1 MASIWDKLKKSLGGT
16 YDNLN
21 IFDNGKTASKPAS
34 PVQMNPIAQLRD
46 MIDAN
51 SPRDVYNRQQ
61 SGQPAIYRDQ
71 QIQMGNTRPHVNLG
85 GQIFGSTARFINSG
99 RAAEEMYLREL
110 IEQPRFQ
117 IAKFTGN
124 QGAQQAYFDRQRQFN
139 EKTFDP
145 NAGLFGEG
153 TIFKNPSEVGNL
165 SVAELTKRVGLNTAG
180 TALEVI
186 PMVKGA
192 SIAPKSGAAKVA
204 IRIVGNA
211 GASAGQDI
219 IDQTQNRDNFSK
231 EQLALSTLLG
241 TVLPEGLGAVSR
253 RLPKEIP
260 SIKGDQRGALGFG
273 DEGNQDKLGDILG
286 NIEIGGWGPADIIA
300 AEFGG
305 KTVDIQRNIDRYGL
319 QPTYEMYQRV
329 GKAGTANNV
338 DAVVTSELKKL
349 YPEKLFN
356 DDGVWKAY
364 EQNPEAYAPQT
375 RELPPEA
382 NTFVD
387 VPQVDK
393 TDYRG
398 AHQIESNTSRNIGE
412 INSIEDI
419 AAQVKSKYGLTNND
433 HKNIGK
439 LNKIIGNPDADV
451 KVYRAS
457 PVGELNSGDWVTND
471 KIYANDIKRQNGGE
485 VYEYTVKAKE
495 LNLPAN
501 IEDNPSLAR
510 FSAFQYSKSDIAPQA
525 RGLPPEANT
534 FINAQDTQPTI
545 KANEPSVDTP
555 ILDEPVKDAVE
566 PTNAVNTQAE
576 APKAVELMQSLDKN
590 VSVADATDN
599 VAKIL
604 DAVSNEMDALDS
616 ELKANGSSLESVLRE
631 VQLAD
636 RENRELSPQA
646 ADILANR
653 IKPILDSA
661 RQLSIDA
668 GVKIGD
674 IPNAYAPQMKAGR
687 TRTVGVGGNLIDEL
701 SFTGVGSAE
710 RRLNQI
716 TLDELDYSKD
726 SILDYVAQHLN
737 QHYKE
742 QNILKDIIF
751 TEAEKGREVTEDAA
765 KNILNVTKEVANK
778 IQKTMDTAISI
789 DDKAANAVGIAD
801 TEKFVKNILKLDIL
815 GVLNKIGDAKLILRK
830 TIDDKLSL
838 AESTVRS
845 QFQIFNGIKVGDL
858 TLSQAL
864 GQELYMNADA
874 YANNALR
881 EHIETGFPAGD
892 IIAGAFDMTTLSES
906 TKKSLIEN
914 INRISSDDVT
924 DVEALYKIASYI
936 KGAAAKQATDFGENY
951 NVTDPT
957 LRKLINMQISRNI
970 TKDGYNRT
978 LGSKLASAFTSAVH
992 RGALYF
998 NVKSSVANITELP
1011 RVAALLGSD
1020 FPDSLRK
1027 ALQDVAQSKIPGREF
1042 DSITAKYGIN
1052 ERSAGDLLARER
1064 NKYRQTMRKRFV
1076 EQADR
1081 VGLQMFNTT
1090 EAVKDATV
1098 LYGLEAK
1105 YAREGYVGVDLTR
1118 KVMKE
1123 FNTYSIKGGFDNAI
1137 GLQRSSAGR
1146 ALFQFVTYPIRNTD
1160 IMLTQTK
1167 KALLEKDRKALGF
1180 LAIYTGGV
1188 AATYATIGAVLGMP
1202 IEYILGVFNPAEDN
1216 MNRDSGATDEVI
1228 SRLPGGPL
1236 VDAMKDIYFGAK
1248 DEMSIAKE
1256 EGREFDVS
1264 NLWNSATKKDASLLI
1279 PGSVQFN
1286 KVMGGKKLLET
1297 GYDASAKGL
1306 ARYAAPTDNYNKAM
1320 ALIFGKSSTSNAR
1333 EYFGTQGIG
1342 GDLPNMGGEKQ
1353 LPVSKQWQELI
1364 DRAGNNPAVIED
1376 IINRARTARKDQTDF
1391 FRENP
1396 TLKAVYEQ
1404 ATFIQ
1409 YDPKTGKGVSDVITP
1424 DKWKSIQSDT
1434 TLSLYEF
1441 MREKAMLN
1449 NREFG
1454 VPVDPIYKL
1463 QDDNKIR
1470 EVMQLR
1476 ALPTG
1481 DDTEIKDILQG
1492 KDWYKQFEKDYAEY
1506 IKTQLASGTTD
1517 IENSPRKAEYLKIQS
1532 ENPAQ
1537 APKSDVMQQYEFYR
1551 NAGDEDSRKA
1561 FYADNAEK
1569 LSAEYSKRSEDY
1581 RVWTNKMRAIEGV
1594 DPISKEVWDNST
1606 RGFNYDELK
1615 TAKSIAAKNNAYLKE
1630 FTPYSSGGSSRSTG
1644 RSSGAGSNRVA
1655 RVDYGNVKSLQTA
1668 KLVKPKKV
1676 KIVNKK
1682 AKNGTIKVSKGK
1694 IKI

>member
-99 RAAEEMYLREL
+99 KAAGEMSLREL

-153 TIFKNPSEVGNL
+153 TIFKNSSEVGNL

-186 PMVKGA
+186 PMAKGA

-204 IRIVGNA
+204 TRIAGNA

-241 TVLPEGLGAVSR
+241 IVLSEGLGAVSR

-273 DEGNQDKLGDILG
+273 DDGNQDKLGDIIG
-286 NIEIGGWGPADIIA
+286 NIEIKKQNPADIIA

-305 KTVDIQRNIDRYGL
+305 KAVDIQRNIDRYGL
-319 QPTYEMYQRV
+319 QFTNEMYQRV

-338 DAVVTSELKKL
+338 DAVATSELKKL
-349 YPEKLFN
+349 YPKKLFN

-364 EQNPEAYAPQT
+364 EQNPEVYAPQT
-375 RELPPEA
+375 RE
-382 NTFVD
+382 
-387 VPQVDK
+387 
-393 TDYRG
+393 
-398 AHQIESNTSRNIGE
+398 
-412 INSIEDI
+412 
-419 AAQVKSKYGLTNND
+419 
-433 HKNIGK
+433 
-439 LNKIIGNPDADV
+439 
-451 KVYRAS
+451 
-457 PVGELNSGDWVTND
+457 
-471 KIYANDIKRQNGGE
+471 
-485 VYEYTVKAKE
+485 
-495 LNLPAN
+495 
-501 IEDNPSLAR
+501 
-510 FSAFQYSKSDIAPQA
+510 
-525 RGLPPEANT
+525 LPPEANT

-545 KANEPSVDTP
+545 KADKPVTEAIPVTPKLREVGYDYIEQNYDPYDPYIMDNRLSNGRWAVNDNGEVMSLDEVISSRQNMATSEPTIGPDKPSVDTP

-566 PTNAVNTQAE
+566 PINVVNTQAE
-576 APKAVELMQSLDKN
+576 APKTAELIQSLDKN

-599 VAKIL
+599 VAKTL
-604 DAVSNEMDALDS
+604 DAVSTEMDALDS

-631 VQLAD
+631 VQLAN
-636 RENRELSPQA
+636 RENIELSPQV

-687 TRTVGVGGNLIDEL
+687 TRTVRVGGNLIDEL

-726 SILDYVAQHLN
+726 STLDYVAQHLN

-742 QNILKDIIF
+742 QNVIKDIIF
-751 TEAEKGREVTEDAA
+751 VEAEKGREVTEDAA

-801 TEKFVKNILKLDIL
+801 TDKFVKNIQKLDVL
-815 GVLNKIGDAKLILRK
+815 GELNKIGDAKLIPRK
-830 TIDDKLSL
+830 TIDNKLSL

-874 YANNALR
+874 YANMALR

-924 DVEALYKIASYI
+924 DVEALYKIASII

-957 LRKLINMQISRNI
+957 LRKLINMQISRNV

-978 LGSKLASAFTSAVH
+978 LGSKLAFAFTSAVY

-998 NVKSSVANITELP
+998 NVKSSVANITEMP

-1027 ALQDVAQSKIPGREF
+1027 AFKDVVQSKIPGREF

-1064 NKYRQTMRKRFV
+1064 NKYRQTMRKTFV
-1076 EQADR
+1076 EWADR
-1081 VGLQMFNTT
+1081 VGLWVFNIT
-1090 EAVKDATV
+1090 EAVKDATI
-1098 LYGLEAK
+1098 LYGLESK

-1123 FNTYSIKGGFDNAI
+1123 FNTNAIKGGFDNAI

-1146 ALFQFVTYPIRNTD
+1146 ALFQFTQYPIKNTD

-1180 LAIYTGGV
+1180 LATYAGGV
-1188 AATYATIGAVLGMP
+1188 AATYATIGAVLGIP

-1256 EGREFDVS
+1256 DGREFDVS

-1286 KVMGGKKLLET
+1286 KVMGGKKLIET

-1404 ATFIQ
+1404 ATFIK
-1409 YDPKTGKGVSDVITP
+1409 YDPKTSKGVSDVITP

-1615 TAKSIAAKNNAYLKE
+1615 TAKSIASKNNMYLKE
-1630 FTPYSSGGSSRSTG
+1630 FVPYSSGGSSRSTG

-1655 RVDYGNVKSLQTA
+1655 RIDYGNVKSLQTA

-1682 AKNGTIKVSKGK
+1682 VKNGTIKVLKGK